1 MGLWLASQ
9 ADPLYLPQPGGIHA
23 CLDADGGLTMID
35 EDPSP
40 EDLERFSGDTAL
52 CPDCGAQVWDQAEVC
67 SSCGAYLHGETV
79 SQPPVQRW
87 FRRRWLTL
95 VAVVTAIA
103 FGLLAMRLLR

>member
-1 MGLWLASQ
+1 MVLQTVRRSGVPVRRLRLDGESGLR
-9 ADPLYLPQPGGIHA
+9 
-23 CLDADGGLTMID
+23 MID

-40 EDLERFSGDTAL
+40 DDLERFSGETAF
-52 CPDCGAQVWDQAEVC
+52 CPNCGAEVWDQAEVC

-79 SQPPVQRW
+79 SEPPTQGW